1 MYIKNALIFILF
13 IFPNTGFSQIKIDDV
28 GDGWKFKVDSALS
41 LIQKTD
47 PENYTIIITYC
58 KSVEFIISDRS
69 TTKLPST
76 IAISTGDMKIGSIN
90 NIAAILIHESWH
102 LKINKEKI
110 KMEDDLEELMC
121 YTKEYGFICKLPSV
135 EDWLFKN
142 TINQIIYY
150 QSRLREK
157 NK

>member
-1 MYIKNALIFILF
+1 MYIKNALIFLLF
-13 IFPNTGFSQIKIDDV
+13 VFPNIGFSQIKIDDV
-28 GDGWKFKVDSALS
+28 GEGWKFKVDSALS

-110 KMEDDLEELMC
+110 KMDDDLEELMC
-121 YTKEYGFICKLPSV
+121 YTKEYGFICKLPNV

>member
-1 MYIKNALIFILF
+1 MYIKNALIFFLF
-13 IFPNTGFSQIKIDDV
+13 IFPNIIFSQIKIDDV

-41 LIQKTD
+41 LIKSID
-47 PENYTIIITYC
+47 PENYTVITTYC

-69 TTKLPST
+69 TTKLPWT

-110 KMEDDLEELMC
+110 KMDDDSEELLC
-121 YTKEYGFICKLPSV
+121 YTKEYGFICKLPNV